1 MRFTASP
8 MSLSVS
14 DAISGHIKEIESQ
27 FFFTHSLVM
36 LVALAGKNFNGRKRS
51 AFPLRLLLL
60 LVASSPGG
68 ELTDTE
74 SEDNDPGVRILVRIA
89 LFGVLRSILLLWL
102 LLLLLFPVVTILY
115 CMIHLYQIVWSMA
128 RVWHKNNEKA
138 SSNNPAHGGPPKL
151 PIKVFQMSV
160 VIVYKGIRSIF
171 GTNGGVRIS
180 F

>member
-1 MRFTASP
+1 
-8 MSLSVS
+8 
-14 DAISGHIKEIESQ
+14 
-27 FFFTHSLVM
+27 M

-102 LLLLLFPVVTILY
+102 WLWLLFLFLLFLVVTILY
-115 CMIHLYQIVWSMA
+115 CRIHLYQIMWSMA
-128 RVWHKNNEKA
+128 GVWYEIN
-138 SSNNPAHGGPPKL
+138 
-151 PIKVFQMSV
+151 Q
-160 VIVYKGIRSIF
+160 
-171 GTNGGVRIS
+171 
-180 F
+180 